1 MADTRLVSRHIPE
14 ITLSQSHSS
23 RRRRGRGRG
32 RGSSSQAAEH
42 QASIQDSLFEDPQTF
57 WARSNARLGMDAA
70 YYGNTGGKN
79 GRGGKPPVDF
89 PCAVCGEWVLLERWA
104 KDRHDVRCENC
115 KQAVGQLLSGE
126 DKQIANEMRRE
137 RKAAARG
144 KYDGLPEMSEEDV
157 EAVREMRAI
166 ADAMGNGRVGNR
178 RGKGGGKS
186 GRRRRKGGGQ
196 SSGDSRRKG
205 GRRRGR
211 GGGNGGGG
219 NSGGKRSGGR
229 GRGGRGRG
237 RRNQNPQG

>member
-1 MADTRLVSRHIPE
+1 M
-14 ITLSQSHSS
+14 SQSHSS

-32 RGSSSQAAEH
+32 GRSGSSQAAEH

-104 KDRHDVRCENC
+104 KDRHDVRCDNC

-126 DKQIANEMRRE
+126 DKQIANEFRRE
-137 RKAAARG
+137 RKAAAKG
-144 KYDGLPEMSEEDV
+144 KYDGLPEMSEEDI
-157 EAVREMRAI
+157 EAVREMRAL

-178 RGKGGGKS
+178 RGKGSGKS
-186 GRRRRKGGGQ
+186 NRRRRKGQ
-196 SSGDSRRKG
+196 SGDNRRKG
-205 GRRRGR
+205 GRRRGGR
-211 GGGNGGGG
+211 NSGGGG
-219 NSGGKRSGGR
+219 GGGGGRRSGGGR
-229 GRGGRGRG
+229 GRGGRGRN
-237 RRNQNPQG
+237 RRRR

>member
-1 MADTRLVSRHIPE
+1 M
-14 ITLSQSHSS
+14 SQSHSS

-32 RGSSSQAAEH
+32 GRGSSQAAEH
-42 QASIQDSLFEDPQTF
+42 QASIQDSLIEDSQTF

-104 KDRHDVRCENC
+104 KDRHEVRCENC

-137 RKAAARG
+137 RKAAAKGR
-144 KYDGLPEMSEEDV
+144 YDGLPEMSEEDL

-178 RGKGGGKS
+178 RGKGGKS
-186 GRRRRKGGGQ
+186 NRRRRKSGQ
-196 SSGDSRRKG
+196 SGDSRRKG

-211 GGGNGGGG
+211 GGGGGGGGG
-219 NSGGKRSGGR
+219 NSGSGKRSGGR
-229 GRGGRGRG
+229 GRGRGGRGRS
-237 RRNQNPQG
+237 RRRSDRQR